1 MLDHLSFIKTDAQP
15 AAVIHL
21 TIPREK
27 IRDVMH
33 PAMMEVMEAVKAQ
46 GIGPAGP
53 VFSHHFDLQPGMFN
67 FEVGVPVSAAVEPV
81 GRVKAG
87 ELPAVTVVRTVY
99 TGPYED
105 LGEAWGKF
113 MDRIEITG
121 LEPADRF
128 WERYVSGPESSPDP
142 STWRT
147 ELNRVVIS

>member
-1 MLDHLSFIKTDAQP
+1 MLDPLSFIRTDAQP

-33 PAMMEVMEAVKAQ
+33 PAMEEVIEAVKAQ

-53 VFSHHFDLQPGMFN
+53 VFSHHFDLQPGVFN
-67 FEVGVPVSAAVEPV
+67 FEVGVPVLAGVEPM
-81 GRVKAG
+81 GRVTPG
-87 ELPAVTVVRTVY
+87 ELPATTVVRTVY

-105 LGEAWGKF
+105 LGEAWEKF
-113 MDRIEITG
+113 MHEIEITG
-121 LEPADRF
+121 LEPADHF

-147 ELNRVVIS
+147 ELNRVVLS

>member
-1 MLDHLSFIKTDAQP
+1 
-15 AAVIHL
+15 VIHL

-33 PAMMEVMEAVKAQ
+33 PAMEEVIEAVKAQ

-53 VFSHHFDLQPGMFN
+53 VFSHHFDLQPGVFN
-67 FEVGVPVSAAVEPV
+67 FEVGVPVLAGVEPM
-81 GRVKAG
+81 GRVTPG
-87 ELPAVTVVRTVY
+87 ELPATTVVRTVY

-105 LGEAWGKF
+105 LGEAWEKF
-113 MDRIEITG
+113 MHEIEITG
-121 LEPADRF
+121 LEPADHF

-147 ELNRVVIS
+147 ELNRVVLS